1 MTHSLVDN
9 LAMIGSDNSLAPDQ
23 RQSITQ
29 TSAALLPIGPLG
41 TNLNDIRIEIQNFS
55 FTKMHLKISFAKWCP
70 FCPGE
75 DELMHEYFI
84 D

>member
-9 LAMIGSDNSLAPDQ
+9 LAMIGSDNNLAPDQ

-55 FTKMHLKISFAKWCP
+55 FTKISL
-70 FCPGE
+70 E
-75 DELMHEYFI
+75 DHFLI
-84 D
+84 Q